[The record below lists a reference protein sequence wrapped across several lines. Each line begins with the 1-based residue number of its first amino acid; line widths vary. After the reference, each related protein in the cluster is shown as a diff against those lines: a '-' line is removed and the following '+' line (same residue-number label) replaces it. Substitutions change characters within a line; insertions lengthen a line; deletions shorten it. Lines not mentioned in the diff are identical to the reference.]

1 MRYLAL
7 FFFTILITPINAH
20 SIKIGYIN
28 VEKVINNLSQYQQEN
43 NALIQQFEPK
53 KQQLLDLFKHIELLK
68 ENLNNDDRSIN
79 NENYQKELDN
89 IRELEASFQKET
101 ELWQQQLNQK
111 KYESLQKIEAMINK
125 AIEEFAIS
133 ENYDL
138 ILYQNA
144 AFASV
149 IRSILLIKLSQRL
162 KEHLHDIFT

>member
-1 MRYLAL
+1 MRAVVLFLLAL
-7 FFFTILITPINAH
+7 LVTSINAQ
-20 SIKIGYIN
+20 SIKIGYID
-28 VEKVINNLSQYQQEN
+28 VEEVINSLPQYQQDN
-43 NALIQQFEPK
+43 DSLIQQFEPK

-68 ENLNNDDRSIN
+68 ENLNNVDRSIN

-111 KYESLQKIEAMINK
+111 KYESLQKIETMINL

-144 AFASV
+144 AFASDQV
-149 IRSILLIKLSQRL
+149 NITNQIISKI
-162 KEHLHDIFT
+162 EGTPP

>member
-1 MRYLAL
+1 MRAIVLFLLAL
-7 FFFTILITPINAH
+7 LVTSINAQ
-20 SIKIGYIN
+20 SIKIGYID
-28 VEKVINNLSQYQQEN
+28 VEEVINSLPQYQHDN
-43 NALIQQFEPK
+43 DSLIQQFEPK

-68 ENLNNDDRSIN
+68 ENLNNLDKSIN

-111 KYESLQKIEAMINK
+111 KYESLQKIETMINL

-144 AFASV
+144 AFASDQV
-149 IRSILLIKLSQRL
+149 NITNQIISKIEGTSP
-162 KEHLHDIFT
+162 

>member
-1 MRYLAL
+1 MRAIVLFLLAL
-7 FFFTILITPINAH
+7 LVTSINAQ
-20 SIKIGYIN
+20 SIKIGYID
-28 VEKVINNLSQYQQEN
+28 VEEVINSLPQYQHDN
-43 NALIQQFEPK
+43 DSLIQQFEPK

-68 ENLNNDDRSIN
+68 KNLNNVDRSIN

-111 KYESLQKIEAMINK
+111 KYESLQKIETMINLT
-125 AIEEFAIS
+125 IEEFAIS

-144 AFASV
+144 AFASDQV
-149 IRSILLIKLSQRL
+149 NITNQIISKIEGTSP
-162 KEHLHDIFT
+162 

>member
-1 MRYLAL
+1 MRVVVLFLLAL
-7 FFFTILITPINAH
+7 LVTSTNAQ

-28 VEKVINNLSQYQQEN
+28 VEEVINSLSQYQHDN
-43 NALIQQFEPK
+43 DSLIQKFEPK

-68 ENLNNDDRSIN
+68 KNLNDVDRSIN

-111 KYESLQKIEAMINK
+111 KYESLQKIETMINLT
-125 AIEEFAIS
+125 IEEFAIS

-144 AFASV
+144 AFASDQV
-149 IRSILLIKLSQRL
+149 NITNQIISKIEGTSP
-162 KEHLHDIFT
+162 

>member
-1 MRYLAL
+1 MRAIVLFLLAVL
-7 FFFTILITPINAH
+7 VTSINAQ
-20 SIKIGYIN
+20 SIKIGYID
-28 VEKVINNLSQYQQEN
+28 VEEVINSLPQYQHDN
-43 NALIQQFEPK
+43 DSLIQQFEPK

-111 KYESLQKIEAMINK
+111 KYESLQKIETMINL
-125 AIEEFAIS
+125 AIKEFAIS

-144 AFASV
+144 AFASDQV
-149 IRSILLIKLSQRL
+149 NITNQIISKIEGTSP
-162 KEHLHDIFT
+162 

>member
-1 MRYLAL
+1 MRAIVLFLLAL
-7 FFFTILITPINAH
+7 LVTSINAQ
-20 SIKIGYIN
+20 SIKIGYID
-28 VEKVINNLSQYQQEN
+28 VEKVINSLPQYQN
-43 NALIQQFEPK
+43 DNDSLIQQFEPK

-68 ENLNNDDRSIN
+68 QNLNNVDRSIN

-111 KYESLQKIEAMINK
+111 KYESLQKIETMINLT
-125 AIEEFAIS
+125 IEEFAIS

-144 AFASV
+144 AFVSDQV
-149 IRSILLIKLSQRL
+149 NITNQIISKIEGTSP
-162 KEHLHDIFT
+162 

>member
-1 MRYLAL
+1 MRAIVLFLLAL
-7 FFFTILITPINAH
+7 LVTSINAQ
-20 SIKIGYIN
+20 SIKIGYID
-28 VEKVINNLSQYQQEN
+28 VEEVINSLPQYQHDN
-43 NALIQQFEPK
+43 DSLIQQFEPK

-68 ENLNNDDRSIN
+68 KNLNNVDRPIN

-111 KYESLQKIEAMINK
+111 KYESLQKIETMINK

-144 AFASV
+144 AFASDQV
-149 IRSILLIKLSQRL
+149 NITNQIISKIEGKSP
-162 KEHLHDIFT
+162 

>member
-1 MRYLAL
+1 MRVVVLFLLAL
-7 FFFTILITPINAH
+7 LVTSTNAQ

-28 VEKVINNLSQYQQEN
+28 VEEVINSLSQYQYDN
-43 NALIQQFEPK
+43 DSLIQQFEPK

-68 ENLNNDDRSIN
+68 KNLNDVDRSIN
-79 NENYQKELDN
+79 NENYKKELDN
-89 IRELEASFQKET
+89 IRGLEASFQKET

-133 ENYDL
+133 EDYDL

-144 AFASV
+144 AFASDQV
-149 IRSILLIKLSQRL
+149 NITNQIISRIEGTSP
-162 KEHLHDIFT
+162 

>member
-1 MRYLAL
+1 MRAIVLFLLAL
-7 FFFTILITPINAH
+7 LVTSINAQ
-20 SIKIGYIN
+20 SIKIGYID
-28 VEKVINNLSQYQQEN
+28 VEEVINSLPQYQHDN
-43 NALIQQFEPK
+43 DSLIQQFEPK

-68 ENLNNDDRSIN
+68 KNLNNVDKSIN

-111 KYESLQKIEAMINK
+111 KYESLQKIETMINL

-144 AFASV
+144 AFASDQV
-149 IRSILLIKLSQRL
+149 NITNQIISKIKGS
-162 KEHLHDIFT
+162 FP

>member
-1 MRYLAL
+1 MRFLAL

-20 SIKIGYIN
+20 SIKIGYID

-68 ENLNNDDRSIN
+68 KNLNNVDKSIN

-111 KYESLQKIEAMINK
+111 KYESLQKIETMINLT
-125 AIEEFAIS
+125 IEEFAIS

-144 AFASV
+144 AFVSDQV
-149 IRSILLIKLSQRL
+149 NITNQIISKIEGTSP
-162 KEHLHDIFT
+162 

>member
-1 MRYLAL
+1 MRAIVLFLLAL
-7 FFFTILITPINAH
+7 LVTSINAQ

-28 VEKVINNLSQYQQEN
+28 VEEVINSLSQYQHDN
-43 NALIQQFEPK
+43 DSLIQQFEPK

-68 ENLNNDDRSIN
+68 ENLNNVDRSIN

-111 KYESLQKIEAMINK
+111 KYESLQKIETMINL

-144 AFASV
+144 AFASDQV
-149 IRSILLIKLSQRL
+149 NITNQIISKIEGTSP
-162 KEHLHDIFT
+162 

>member
-1 MRYLAL
+1 MRAIVLFLLAL
-7 FFFTILITPINAH
+7 LVTSTNAQ

-28 VEKVINNLSQYQQEN
+28 VEEVINSLSQYQHDN
-43 NALIQQFEPK
+43 DSLIQQFEPK

-68 ENLNNDDRSIN
+68 ENLNNVDRSIN
-79 NENYQKELDN
+79 NENYQKEFDN

-111 KYESLQKIEAMINK
+111 KYESLQKIETMINL

-144 AFASV
+144 AFASDQV
-149 IRSILLIKLSQRL
+149 NITNQIISKIEGTSP
-162 KEHLHDIFT
+162 

>member
-1 MRYLAL
+1 MRLVVLFLLAL
-7 FFFTILITPINAH
+7 LVTSINAQ
-20 SIKIGYIN
+20 SIKIGYID
-28 VEKVINNLSQYQQEN
+28 VEEVINSLPQYQN
-43 NALIQQFEPK
+43 DNDSLIQLFEPK

-68 ENLNNDDRSIN
+68 KNLNNVDKSIN
-79 NENYQKELDN
+79 YENYQKELDN

-111 KYESLQKIEAMINK
+111 KYESLQKIETMINL

-144 AFASV
+144 AFASDQV
-149 IRSILLIKLSQRL
+149 NITNQIISKIKGTSP
-162 KEHLHDIFT
+162 

>member
-1 MRYLAL
+1 MRATVLFLLAL
-7 FFFTILITPINAH
+7 LVTSINAQ
-20 SIKIGYIN
+20 SIKIGYID
-28 VEKVINNLSQYQQEN
+28 VEEVINSLPQYQHDN
-43 NALIQQFEPK
+43 DSLIQQFEPK

-68 ENLNNDDRSIN
+68 KNLNNVDRSIN

-111 KYESLQKIEAMINK
+111 KYESLQKIETMINL

-144 AFASV
+144 AFVSDQV
-149 IRSILLIKLSQRL
+149 NITNQIISKIEGTSP
-162 KEHLHDIFT
+162 

>member
-1 MRYLAL
+1 MRAIVLFLLAL
-7 FFFTILITPINAH
+7 LVTSINAQ
-20 SIKIGYIN
+20 SIKIGYID
-28 VEKVINNLSQYQQEN
+28 VEEVINSLPQYQHDN
-43 NALIQQFEPK
+43 DSLIQQFEPK

-68 ENLNNDDRSIN
+68 KNLNNVDRPIN

-89 IRELEASFQKET
+89 IIELEASFQKET

-111 KYESLQKIEAMINK
+111 KYESLQKIETMINL

-144 AFASV
+144 AFANDEV
-149 IRSILLIKLSQRL
+149 NITNQITSIIEGTSP
-162 KEHLHDIFT
+162 